1 MTNERR
7 TSVNQ
12 DVRSCVF
19 YASARRLGRQHRGT
33 SYTFLDKL
41 RSETYFHKQKLVNT
55 HIYFSSVSTV
65 TKIRLADELTIIS
78 R

>member
-1 MTNERR
+1 MTNEHK

-19 YASARRLGRQHRGT
+19 YASARHLGRQHRGI
-33 SYTFLDKL
+33 SYTFLDEL
-41 RSETYFHKQKLVNT
+41 RSETYFHKQKLVNI
-55 HIYFSSVSTV
+55 HIYFSSIPTV